1 MTIFLWILQ
10 VLLALHTAIGAGWK
24 LFNSEQSIPTL
35 SAIPN
40 GVWMGL
46 IPFELICAVCLVLP
60 AIMPSLGFVVPLAA
74 IGIAAEM
81 LLFKGVHL
89 SAGATDNRPM
99 FYWLGAAVICA
110 IIAIGRPFVVPH

>member
-81 LLFKGVHL
+81 LLFTGVHL

-99 FYWLGAAVICA
+99 FYWLGVAVICA
-110 IIAIGRPFVVPH
+110 IIAIGRSFVVPH